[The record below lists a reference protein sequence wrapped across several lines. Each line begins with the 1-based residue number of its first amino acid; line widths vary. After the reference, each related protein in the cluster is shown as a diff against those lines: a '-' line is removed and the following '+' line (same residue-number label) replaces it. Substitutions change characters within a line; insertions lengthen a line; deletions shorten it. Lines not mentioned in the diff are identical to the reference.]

1 MLKNTYYNNI
11 KVVGTLSDTVC
22 YINAVEK
29 INNIYKEF
37 SKVCVIVVDAALSN
51 KENIGKVLVSNKKMR
66 LGTGMGKKSIEIG
79 DISIKGIVAK
89 NTNIVSHNFK
99 MLQNVSLNL
108 VVNLAEITST
118 GIYNSI
124 IGNLY

>member
-1 MLKNTYYNNI
+1 M
-11 KVVGTLSDTVC
+11 VGTLSDTVC

>member
-11 KVVGTLSDTVC
+11 KVVGTLDDTVC
-22 YINAVEK
+22 YMNAIEK
-29 INNIYKEF
+29 INKIYKEC
-37 SKVCVIVVDAALSN
+37 SKVCIIAIDAALSD
-51 KENIGKVLVSNKKMR
+51 KENIGKLLVSNRKIR
-66 LGTGMGKKSIEIG
+66 LGTGMGKRSIEIG

-108 VVNLAEITST
+108 VVNLAEVTSK

-124 IGNLY
+124 IGKTH